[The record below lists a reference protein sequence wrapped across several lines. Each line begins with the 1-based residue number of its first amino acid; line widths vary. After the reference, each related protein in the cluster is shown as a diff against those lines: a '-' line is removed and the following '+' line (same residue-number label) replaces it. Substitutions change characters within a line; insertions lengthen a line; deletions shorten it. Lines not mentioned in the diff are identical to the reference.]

1 MWGSISVVHATAAL
15 PRSNWSPASLIMA
28 RGLRRIA
35 PSSRAE
41 PTACRSTRPSNR
53 LLAFDADPVVLPA
66 ASAASG
72 QTGGMAVRTLV
83 VEDDAG
89 IRALMR
95 MALEEEGYE
104 VIEAEDAERALVLFQ
119 VQPIDIAL
127 VDLMLPGMSGF
138 DLCRAMRKTSDVPIV
153 IVTARADTHDVVAG
167 LEAGADDY
175 LTKPFVPKEL
185 TARLRALLR
194 RVRSSGQAPERYVFG
209 AVEVVPE
216 AGTVTRDGAPVD
228 VTKTEFR
235 LLCELAFHPGMV
247 LSREQ
252 LLERVW
258 GYDYLGDG
266 RLVDAHVRRLRTKI
280 ESDPSSPELIVTVRG
295 LGYRLEK
302 P

>member
-1 MWGSISVVHATAAL
+1 
-15 PRSNWSPASLIMA
+15 
-28 RGLRRIA
+28 
-35 PSSRAE
+35 
-41 PTACRSTRPSNR
+41 
-53 LLAFDADPVVLPA
+53 
-66 ASAASG
+66 
-72 QTGGMAVRTLV
+72 
-83 VEDDAG
+83 
-89 IRALMR
+89 MR